1 MDSTSTSPPDSGGR
15 DDGREEA
22 RHSGVTQT
30 SAGNVAT
37 STTQNATTMEQ
48 SASRAE
54 APAAPVDDGGADRS
68 AKKDLDYA
76 RSFSKAPATCQSM
89 PRSDDARPE
98 ARTITAG
105 ERYLYAL
112 NLHKNC
118 PILMPL
124 KIIVKHL
131 EDLEDEFEKAHLDF
145 QMPCT
150 MTDAERCWL
159 SDNVRTFNQI
169 LVRAKIETV
178 EIEPGRLFIRTFH
191 LGALLVQHQAPRSTY
206 ALLRACILLD
216 LLLKG
221 QRCIHELCLDP
232 DYCGHVVR
240 EDAQRL
246 GFI

>member
-1 MDSTSTSPPDSGGR
+1 
-15 DDGREEA
+15 
-22 RHSGVTQT
+22 
-30 SAGNVAT
+30 
-37 STTQNATTMEQ
+37 MEQ